1 MFIPKNSLTPPF
13 FIIVSVTSQ
22 ESERPCFY
30 VLAVSIFR
38 ISMIFL
44 FGGRGDSG
52 SATLEWYVCHLI

>member
-1 MFIPKNSLTPPF
+1 MFIPKNSSTPPF

-44 FGGRGDSG
+44 FGGGGILDLLR
-52 SATLEWYVCHLI
+52 